1 MRLELTRRGDYAVRT
16 MLALAGAGEERL
28 SARVIAARMG
38 ISPHFVPHVL
48 RDLAQAGLVE
58 GAVGRAGGYRLTR
71 AADSISI
78 LDIVVAVEPDESQ
91 TRCVI
96 RGGPCSLDGT
106 CAVHDVF
113 AGARAATLAHLSGTS
128 LASVGRR

>member
-16 MLALAGAGEERL
+16 MLALADAGEERL
-28 SARVIAARMG
+28 SARVIAERMR

-48 RDLAQAGLVE
+48 RDLAKAGLVD

-71 AADSISI
+71 AAASISI
-78 LDIVVAVEPDESQ
+78 LDIVAAVEPDESG
-91 TRCVI
+91 TRCVV

-113 AGARAATLAHLSGTS
+113 AGARAATLAHLSKAS
-128 LASVGRR
+128 LASVRRR